1 MQETKTMTKYLELT
15 TLKLL
20 CPKRQYKAILEGIE
34 EGGPETAD
42 FWDKKE
48 QEIAA
53 IWRFMPGPFQ
63 TVAGN
68 GDTRANLHFFK
79 GSADWW
85 IIEKDSD
92 QRQSQ
97 MFGIADLGLDCREY
111 GYINLDELKQ
121 NNAELD
127 LYWEPKTTREILG
140 H

>member
-1 MQETKTMTKYLELT
+1 MRKYLELT
-15 TLKLL
+15 TLELL
-20 CPKRQYKAILEGIE
+20 CPPRQYKAILEEIE

-68 GDTRANLHFFK
+68 GGTRANLHFFK

-85 IIEKDSD
+85 ITEKDSD
-92 QRQSQ
+92 PRQTQ
-97 MFGIADLGLDCREY
+97 MFGISGLGFNCRVY
-111 GYINLDELKQ
+111 DFFSLPELKN

-127 LYWEPKTTREILG
+127 LYWEPKTTREILNETA
-140 H
+140 HL